1 MAAYISFQPS
11 DHYNTVLYVGNQP
24 ADNAITGVGF
34 SPNFVWVKN
43 RDTTTANTLF
53 NTVQGVGK
61 SLYSNTDGAEV
72 TDAQG
77 MKSFDADGFTVGNW
91 SQPNTNGDDYVSW
104 NWNAATTTGLSGG
117 TITPSSYSINATA
130 GIGIYEYAGTGSNG
144 TIAHGLGTGDKF
156 LMVKNTSSGA
166 GVNWKC
172 IHSKLSSGDQNLYL
186 NLTTG
191 ETTETATF
199 NSTFPGDTVFNL
211 GTNLGTNSSGNDYIA
226 YLFCSKPGFS
236 KMGSYTGNGNA
247 DGAFAFTGF
256 RPAFVLIKRFN
267 SSGDSWFLTD
277 SKRDT
282 YNVVG
287 KPLYPDDNWAE
298 GSGTFLDFLSN
309 GFKLR
314 TTSSSWNGSGNGYIY
329 AAFAEFPLV
338 SSNSKSGVAR

>member
-11 DHYNTVLYVGNQP
+11 DHYNTVLYTGTG
-24 ADNAITGVGF
+24 ASNAVTGVGF
-34 SPNFVWVKN
+34 SPNMTWLKSRSASTSQYVF
-43 RDTTTANTLF
+43 DTVRGATYGIF
-53 NTVQGVGK
+53 P
-61 SLYSNTDGAEV
+61 DGDWEQAAS
-72 TDAQG
+72 AQYLNA
-77 MKSFDADGFTVGNW
+77 FDADGFTLGT
-91 SQPNTNGDDYVSW
+91 NTAINDNTATYASW

-144 TIAHGLGTGDKF
+144 TIAHGLGAGKKF
-156 LMVKNTSSGA
+156 LMVKNTSNSG

-172 IHSKLSSGDQNLYL
+172 IHSNLSSGDQNLYL

-226 YLFCSKPGFS
+226 YLFCSKTGFS
-236 KMGSYTGNGNA
+236 KMGSYTGNGNV

-277 SKRDT
+277 SKRNP
-282 YNVVG
+282 YNVVTS
-287 KPLYPDDNWAE
+287 PLYPDDPGAE

-314 TTSSSWNGSGNGYIY
+314 TTSSSWNGSGNSYIY
-329 AAFAEFPLV
+329 AAFAEFPFV